1 MLPASGSWS
10 AIALAGAPR
19 RSTRCWRMRVSRWSR
34 FGTADRR
41 GAARRTPGV
50 DRADRTHRSHPDL
63 RERHLRSTTRTAT
76 NSDSHG
82 GWRAVSIVHLSW
94 RITVQRPAPAVP
106 THGRRAPGGVPKW
119 VCSGPCGFE
128 QNEESVGSCRTPACA
143 TASCGSIH
151 CTTSAGRST
160 GHRCTADPSD
170 RPAWV
175 RGAGEG
181 PP

>member
-1 MLPASGSWS
+1 
-10 AIALAGAPR
+10 
-19 RSTRCWRMRVSRWSR
+19 MRVSRWSR

-106 THGRRAPGGVPKW
+106 THGRRARGVWRNGSVRALVGSSRMRSP
-119 VCSGPCGFE
+119 SGP
-128 QNEESVGSCRTPACA
+128 
-143 TASCGSIH
+143 
-151 CTTSAGRST
+151 AGRQPARPRAAGLST
-160 GHRCTADPSD
+160 AQPRLAGRRDTAVPLT
-170 RPAWV
+170 RAIGP
-175 RGAGEG
+175 RGCAGPG
-181 PP
+181 LGKGRHDSW